1 MNQSKISV
9 RYAKAFFQVAQE
21 KNVLEEL
28 RSDIDLVAQACTQTD
43 FILLLES
50 PIVKIDRKKEIFKEL
65 FSKNVSTLTLN
76 FLNMITDNKR
86 EAYIPSICRNFVDQF
101 RTLKGIKAA
110 KVTTAKALD
119 AKSAEKIKATIANLF
134 STQVELTTEENSDII
149 GGFIL
154 RVGDQQIDASVA
166 NKLRKIE
173 REFLNTTL

>member
-28 RSDIDLVAQACTQTD
+28 RSDIDLVSQACTQTD

-50 PIVKIDRKKEIFKEL
+50 PIVKIHRKKEIFEKL
-65 FSKNVSTLTLN
+65 FGENVNALTLN
-76 FLNMITDNKR
+76 FLNMIADNKR
-86 EAYIPSICRNFVDQF
+86 EAYIPAICRNFVDQY
-101 RTLKGIKAA
+101 RKINGIKAA
-110 KVTTAKALD
+110 KVTTATALD
-119 AKSAEKIKATIANLF
+119 KKSEEKIKATIAKLF
-134 STQVELTTEENSDII
+134 NTQVELTTEEDSEII

-173 REFLNTTL
+173 REF

>member
-21 KNVLEEL
+21 KNVLKEL
-28 RSDIDLVAQACTQTD
+28 RSNIDLVSQACKQTD

-50 PIVKIDRKKEIFKEL
+50 PIVKIYRKKEIFRKL
-65 FSKNVSTLTLN
+65 FGENVNDLTLN
-76 FLNMITDNKR
+76 FLNMIADNKR
-86 EAYIPSICRNFVDQF
+86 EAYIPAICRNFVDQY
-101 RTLKGIKAA
+101 RKLNGIKAA
-110 KVTTAKALD
+110 KVTTATALD
-119 AKSAEKIKATIANLF
+119 KKEEEKIKVTIAKLF
-134 STQVELTTEENSDII
+134 NTQVELTTEEDSEII

-173 REFLNTTL
+173 REFLNTTI